1 MCYTVFAP
9 LGRFSLAPL
18 MVLAKTEILKEISS
32 GKLKIEP
39 FQEAAL
45 HACAYDLALS
55 NELRIFKDYKEVV
68 SLGEGIDW
76 SKIKDTDLTQKID
89 ISGGYVLEPG
99 KLVIGISEETLT
111 LPNNLFGIMSGRT
124 RFARLGLVVHTTAQF
139 ISPNTAN
146 RQVFEIANMGPLT
159 LKLIPGERLCQ
170 VVFMRCE
177 GSFSGSGT
185 CTNQHSL

>member
-1 MCYTVFAP
+1 
-9 LGRFSLAPL
+9 
-18 MVLAKTEILKEISS
+18 MVLAKTEILKEIAS

-55 NELRIFKDYKEVV
+55 NELRIFKDHKEVV
-68 SLGEGIDW
+68 SLNEEIDW
-76 SKIKDTDLTQKID
+76 SKIKDTDLTEKID

-99 KLVIGISEETLT
+99 KLVIGISEEKLT

-139 ISPNTAN
+139 ISPNTEN

-159 LKLIPGERLCQ
+159 LKLIPGERICQ
-170 VVFMRCE
+170 VIFLRCE
-177 GSFSGSGT
+177 GDFQKCGT
-185 CTNQHSL
+185 CTRQHSL